1 MIKLQHHYLWLWK
14 ESRLLDDLLRDKYG
28 YLQPL
33 ATYINELRPAAKKLT
48 KRFSVVGQAE
58 HDTYADY
65 FGWLGEVLCEFWLK
79 KFGHRYDLC
88 GIGDTSD
95 NKFNRGFDLTARS
108 LFSEE
113 LVSQIQVKMRGRE
126 DARFSA
132 KDLFT
137 FMNEGAMANVLP
149 AYLVLMVPTCTLKPE
164 ELLSY
169 RDEFNK
175 LGWKRFRIITGPCMQ
190 RDIDLL
196 PSAAG
201 RSGNEEFLLQFREAV
216 LTG

>member
-1 MIKLQHHYLWLWK
+1 MIKLHHKFVWLWK
-14 ESRLLDDLLRDKYG
+14 ESGLLDELQYDEYG
-28 YLQPL
+28 LLQPL
-33 ATYINELRPAAKKLT
+33 SFYIKELRKTAKRLAKAHPEQEDGYIN
-48 KRFSVVGQAE
+48 
-58 HDTYADY
+58 Y

-88 GIGDTSD
+88 SIGDTSD
-95 NKFNRGFDLTARS
+95 SKFNRGFDLTARS
-108 LFSEE
+108 IFSEE

-126 DARFSA
+126 DAHFGA
-132 KDLFT
+132 KDLLT
-137 FMNEGAMANVLP
+137 FMDEGAKAGVLP
-149 AYLVLMVPTCTLKPE
+149 AYLVLMVPTCTLRLE

-201 RSGNEEFLLQFREAV
+201 RTGNEEFLLQFREAI
-216 LTG
+216 LAG